1 MSRQKG
7 WRVSFARNLFAGDY
21 GPIERFRRV
30 AANLARRSPSHVCC
44 GNYGDPGC

>member
-7 WRVSFARNLFAGDY
+7 WPVSFARNLVAGAY
-21 GPIERFRRV
+21 GPFERVRRV
-30 AANLARRSPSHVCC
+30 AANLARRSPTQVCC